1 MGYSKQVT
9 PRTEALYGKY
19 FDLIVDIPPGRDIT
33 FSFTSLTFCASVR
46 VAIYNWIA
54 VNKYQG
60 YYSIKWGDEEKLSL
74 TITNN
79 TPRSNRFPSPAEI
92 QHYLYSL
99 PNEIWFE
106 ATLKFLSTFNLYP
119 EEELNKLQWE
129 EPEGE
134 IEVSKVTP
142 KPSNVFD
149 EIVNIKEEE
158 DD

>member
-1 MGYSKQVT
+1 MGYSKQIT

-19 FDLIVDIPPGRDIT
+19 FDMIADIPPSRDIT

-46 VAIYNWIA
+46 VAIYNWIT

-79 TPRSNRFPSPAEI
+79 TPKSGKFPSPAEI

-99 PNEIWFE
+99 PSEIWFE
-106 ATLKFLSTFNLYP
+106 ATIKFLSTFNLYP

-129 EPEGE
+129 EPVGE
-134 IEVSKVTP
+134 EQEA
-142 KPSNVFD
+142 PSQPVKSGNVFD
-149 EIVNIKEEE
+149 EIIDIKE
-158 DD
+158 DN